1 MVLVKRFILF
11 FILLLI
17 LAGSGA
23 GAEEETPKKL
33 IINEPVLITSAGQ
46 SFDVYL
52 MKVVLNELGFDV
64 DLQPLASKEEIKNF
78 NQIIVVPG
86 VSFKGLAAS
95 GISFDDEL
103 QRISGLIEAAER
115 TSCRTTLI
123 YIESFPHNE
132 ERTQE
137 ILELIAPWSSQIVIY
152 EGSEGPVDYL
162 QETAEKGEIPVFWIG
177 DRDNLNQEFLHIMG
191 N

>member
-123 YIESFPHNE
+123 YIES
-132 ERTQE
+132 
-137 ILELIAPWSSQIVIY
+137 
-152 EGSEGPVDYL
+152 
-162 QETAEKGEIPVFWIG
+162 
-177 DRDNLNQEFLHIMG
+177 
-191 N
+191 